1 MKVITDT
8 EIISAKGYMEEE
20 LSNELRPLVNS
31 MLQKDI
37 VTRKQLKKEFHIDY
51 KTVRK
56 LVIEGVK
63 ISMGSI
69 LKFNY
74 AIAYYLNE
82 ELNKQK
88 SKANKEKVDEVHVS
102 EVEKLDKGY
111 RNLYGI
117 QATIVDEL
125 IAKGIDLRM
134 LKL

>member
-56 LVIEGVK
+56 LVVEGAK

-82 ELNKQK
+82 EQKKLK
-88 SKANKEKVDEVHVS
+88 SKANKEKVDEVYVS
-102 EVEKLDKGY
+102 EVKELDRGY
-111 RNLYGI
+111 RKLYGI

-125 IAKGIDLRM
+125 IAKGVDLRM
-134 LKL
+134 LKF

>member
-1 MKVITDT
+1 MKVNTDT
-8 EIISAKGYMEEE
+8 GIISAQGYMEEE
-20 LSNELRPLVNS
+20 LSNELRPLVKS

-51 KTVRK
+51 KTVIK
-56 LVIEGVK
+56 LVIDGVK

-88 SKANKEKVDEVHVS
+88 SKANKEKVDEVSVS
-102 EVEKLDKGY
+102 EVKKLDKGY
-111 RNLYGI
+111 RKLYGI

-125 IAKGIDLRM
+125 IAKGVDLRT

>member
-1 MKVITDT
+1 MKVNTDT
-8 EIISAKGYMEEE
+8 GIISAQGYMEEE
-20 LSNELRPLVNS
+20 LSNELRPLIKS

-37 VTRKQLKKEFHIDY
+37 VTSKQLKKEFHIDY

-56 LVIEGVK
+56 LVIDGVK

-82 ELNKQK
+82 EKKKQK
-88 SKANKEKVDEVHVS
+88 SKANKEKVDEVSVS

-111 RNLYGI
+111 RKLYGI

-125 IAKGIDLRM
+125 IAKGVDLRT

>member
-1 MKVITDT
+1 MKVNTDT
-8 EIISAKGYMEEE
+8 GILSAQGYMEEE
-20 LSNELRPLVNS
+20 LSNELRPLVKT

-37 VTRKQLKKEFHIDY
+37 VTRKQFKKDFHIDY

-56 LVIEGVK
+56 LVIDGVK

-82 ELNKQK
+82 EKKKQK
-88 SKANKEKVDEVHVS
+88 SKANKEKVDEVSVS

-111 RNLYGI
+111 RKLYGI
-117 QATIVDEL
+117 QATIVDDL
-125 IAKGIDLRM
+125 IDKGVDLRT

>member
-1 MKVITDT
+1 MKAITDT
-8 EIISAKGYMEEE
+8 EIISAQGYLEEE
-20 LSNELRPLVNS
+20 LSNQLRPLVKS

-56 LVIEGVK
+56 LVIDGVK

-88 SKANKEKVDEVHVS
+88 SKANKEKVDEVSVS
-102 EVEKLDKGY
+102 EVKKLDKGY
-111 RNLYGI
+111 RKLYGI

-125 IAKGIDLRM
+125 IAKGVDLRT

>member
-56 LVIEGVK
+56 LVVEGVK

-88 SKANKEKVDEVHVS
+88 SKANKEKVDEVSVS
-102 EVEKLDKGY
+102 EVKKLDKGY
-111 RNLYGI
+111 RKLYGI

-125 IAKGIDLRM
+125 IAKGVDLRT

>member
-1 MKVITDT
+1 
-8 EIISAKGYMEEE
+8 MEEE
-20 LSNELRPLVNS
+20 LSNELRPLVKS

-37 VTRKQLKKEFHIDY
+37 VTRKQLKKEFPIDY

-56 LVIEGVK
+56 LVIDGVK

-82 ELNKQK
+82 EKKKQK
-88 SKANKEKVDEVHVS
+88 SKANKEKVDEVSVS

-111 RNLYGI
+111 RKLYGI

-125 IAKGIDLRM
+125 IAKGVDLRT

>member
-1 MKVITDT
+1 MKAITDT

-56 LVIEGVK
+56 LVVEGVK
-63 ISMGSI
+63 ISMDSI

-82 ELNKQK
+82 EQKKLK
-88 SKANKEKVDEVHVS
+88 SKANKEKVDEVYVS
-102 EVEKLDKGY
+102 EVKELDRGY
-111 RNLYGI
+111 RKLYGI

-125 IAKGIDLRM
+125 IAKGVDLRM
-134 LKL
+134 LKF

>member
-1 MKVITDT
+1 MKVNTDT
-8 EIISAKGYMEEE
+8 GIISAQGYMEEE
-20 LSNELRPLVNS
+20 LSNELRPLVKS

-56 LVIEGVK
+56 LVIDGVK

-82 ELNKQK
+82 KRKNRRARQIRK
-88 SKANKEKVDEVHVS
+88 
-102 EVEKLDKGY
+102 KLM
-111 RNLYGI
+111 RFL
-117 QATIVDEL
+117 
-125 IAKGIDLRM
+125 
-134 LKL
+134 

>member
-1 MKVITDT
+1 MSRTLHLFGTDWGAMMVPIQVIRWYRMQCYDGTD
-8 EIISAKGYMEEE
+8 SCA
-20 LSNELRPLVNS
+20 
-31 MLQKDI
+31 I
-37 VTRKQLKKEFHIDY
+37 VVPIRRYCH
-51 KTVRK
+51 
-56 LVIEGVK
+56 
-63 ISMGSI
+63 I

-88 SKANKEKVDEVHVS
+88 SKANKEKVDEVSVS

-111 RNLYGI
+111 RKLYGI

-125 IAKGIDLRM
+125 IAKGVDLRT

>member
-1 MKVITDT
+1 MKVNTDT
-8 EIISAKGYMEEE
+8 GIISAQGYMEEE
-20 LSNELRPLVNS
+20 LSNELRPLVKT

-37 VTRKQLKKEFHIDY
+37 VTRKQFKKDFHIDY

-56 LVIEGVK
+56 LVIDGVK

-82 ELNKQK
+82 EKKKQK
-88 SKANKEKVDEVHVS
+88 SKANKEKVDEVSVS

-111 RNLYGI
+111 RKLYGI

-125 IAKGIDLRM
+125 IAKGVDLRT

>member
-1 MKVITDT
+1 MKVNTDT
-8 EIISAKGYMEEE
+8 GIISAQGYMEEE
-20 LSNELRPLVNS
+20 LSNELRPLVKS

-56 LVIEGVK
+56 LVAEGVK

-82 ELNKQK
+82 EKKKQK
-88 SKANKEKVDEVHVS
+88 SKANKEKVDEVCVS

-111 RNLYGI
+111 RKLYGI

-125 IAKGIDLRM
+125 IAKGVDLRT

>member
-8 EIISAKGYMEEE
+8 EIISAKGNMEEE

-56 LVIEGVK
+56 LVVEGVK
-63 ISMGSI
+63 ISMDSI
-69 LKFNY
+69 FKFNY

-82 ELNKQK
+82 EKKKQK

>member
-1 MKVITDT
+1 MKVNTDT
-8 EIISAKGYMEEE
+8 GIISAQGYMEEE
-20 LSNELRPLVNS
+20 LSNELRPLVKS

-56 LVIEGVK
+56 LVIDGVK

-102 EVEKLDKGY
+102 EVKKLDKGY
-111 RNLYGI
+111 RKLYGI

-125 IAKGIDLRM
+125 IAKGVDLRT

>member
-1 MKVITDT
+1 MKVNTAT
-8 EIISAKGYMEEE
+8 GIISAQGYMEEE
-20 LSNELRPLVNS
+20 LSNELRPLVKS

-56 LVIEGVK
+56 LVIDGVK

-88 SKANKEKVDEVHVS
+88 SKANKEKVDEVSVS

-111 RNLYGI
+111 RKLYGI

-125 IAKGIDLRM
+125 IAKGVDLRT

>member
-1 MKVITDT
+1 MKAITDT

-20 LSNELRPLVNS
+20 LSNELRLLVNS

-56 LVIEGVK
+56 LVVEGAK
-63 ISMGSI
+63 ISMDSI

-82 ELNKQK
+82 EQKKLK
-88 SKANKEKVDEVHVS
+88 SKANKEKVDEVYVS
-102 EVEKLDKGY
+102 EVKELDRGY
-111 RNLYGI
+111 RKLYGI

-125 IAKGIDLRM
+125 IAKGVDLRM
-134 LKL
+134 LKF

>member
-1 MKVITDT
+1 
-8 EIISAKGYMEEE
+8 MEEE
-20 LSNELRPLVNS
+20 LSNELRPLVKS

-56 LVIEGVK
+56 LVIVGVK
-63 ISMGSI
+63 ISLGSI

-74 AIAYYLNE
+74 AIAYYLNKE
-82 ELNKQK
+82 KKKQK
-88 SKANKEKVDEVHVS
+88 SKANKEKVDEVSVS

-111 RNLYGI
+111 RKLYGI

-125 IAKGIDLRM
+125 IAKGVDLRT

>member
-1 MKVITDT
+1 MKVNTDT
-8 EIISAKGYMEEE
+8 GIISAQGYMEEE
-20 LSNELRPLVNS
+20 LSNELRPLVKS

-56 LVIEGVK
+56 LVIDGVK
-63 ISMGSI
+63 ISMSSI

-82 ELNKQK
+82 EKKKQK
-88 SKANKEKVDEVHVS
+88 SKANKEKVDEASVS

-111 RNLYGI
+111 RKLYGI

-125 IAKGIDLRM
+125 IAKGVDLRT

>member
-1 MKVITDT
+1 MKAITDT
-8 EIISAKGYMEEE
+8 ELISAQGYMEEE
-20 LSNELRPLVNS
+20 LSNKLRPLVKS

-56 LVIEGVK
+56 LVVEGLK

-125 IAKGIDLRM
+125 IGKGIDLRM

>member
-56 LVIEGVK
+56 LVVEGAK
-63 ISMGSI
+63 ISMDSI

-82 ELNKQK
+82 EQKKLK
-88 SKANKEKVDEVHVS
+88 SKANKEKVDEVYVS
-102 EVEKLDKGY
+102 EVKELDRGY
-111 RNLYGI
+111 RKLYGK
-117 QATIVDEL
+117 QATIVDDL
-125 IAKGIDLRM
+125 IDKGVDLRK
-134 LKL
+134 LKF